1 MELTRE
7 GMNALLSSIDVY
19 VSLHRAEGFGLGIA
33 EAMFLGKPAVVTAY
47 SGNLDFTDS
56 TNSCLVGYQLR
67 PIEAMDH
74 RLFPEAAAVYVPGIP
89 WAEPWVDQAARWMRF
104 LYENP
109 EWRRRIG
116 RAGAATIRS
125 RYNREAV
132 QRVLVP
138 RLEAIQESL
147 RAHADRP

>member
-1 MELTRE
+1 
-7 GMNALLSSIDVY
+7 MNALLSSIDVY

-33 EAMFLGKPAVVTAY
+33 EAMSLGKPAIATAY

-67 PIEAMDH
+67 PIETADH
-74 RLFPEAAAVYVPGIP
+74 HLFPEAAGVYVPGIP
-89 WAEPWVDQAARWMRF
+89 WAEPSVDQAARWMRF

-109 EWRRRIG
+109 DWRRRIG
-116 RAGAATIRS
+116 RAGAATIRN

-132 QRVLVP
+132 QRVLVQ
-138 RLEAIQESL
+138 RLESIQESL